1 MKNSVSSSSIE
12 LRKKHAYNSNVVAFA
27 KENNIHS
34 FKLAKLEY
42 NKRVSIYNKK
52 IKDAN
57 L

>member
-1 MKNSVSSSSIE
+1 MKNSISSSSIE